1 MVVQNKDVFSLFLF
15 QSLTTIDQIRN
26 LYITSLTEL
35 ADKGNGTKSRAI
47 VINIFSSIGNPNL
60 SGEFIHNIGSN
71 HYTVAGIEP
80 FSKWLTN
87 FMTLPFEDLEL
98 KLIIFLINL
107 LEYPEVCEILFEEQK
122 LTKFLLKPI
131 NITAKDIRSF
141 KNKLIGMIIE
151 KGEKEWKGSKLEPYS
166 QMIEK
171 ELQREK
177 MEMEM
182 DMMADG

>member
-107 LEYPEVCEILFEEQK
+107 LEYP
-122 LTKFLLKPI
+122 
-131 NITAKDIRSF
+131 
-141 KNKLIGMIIE
+141 
-151 KGEKEWKGSKLEPYS
+151 
-166 QMIEK
+166 
-171 ELQREK
+171 
-177 MEMEM
+177 
-182 DMMADG
+182 